1 MSGMYHP
8 LPKTVR
14 VELGRATRG
23 GGRPEPGGEPG
34 LQDGVLREAAM
45 AELREAGALRA
56 VEGGISFSSPG
67 AWVLELEGEAGLGH
81 FLSLMSDPQQDW
93 ETAMEHVAPAL

>member
-23 GGRPEPGGEPG
+23 GSGPEPGGEPG
-34 LQDGVLREAAM
+34 LRDGVSREPAR
-45 AELREAGALRA
+45 AEWREAGALWA
-56 VEGGISFSSPG
+56 VEGGCLPLMPRGLGPG
-67 AWVLELEGEAGLGH
+67 AGGGSWAGALPP
-81 FLSLMSDPQQDW
+81 S
-93 ETAMEHVAPAL
+93 HV

>member
-23 GGRPEPGGEPG
+23 GGGPEPGGEPG
-34 LQDGVLREAAM
+34 LQDGVP
-45 AELREAGALRA
+45 REAGALRA